1 MTKLLTRLKIDEV
14 SAVDRGAGEDCRIL
28 LRKRDQDAVTRAT
41 GALRESVASI
51 LNCDDSDE
59 VKRAALVETF
69 GQFEYHLEHELGVI
83 ERLGKGS
90 YERDQRSRREKFE
103 KIFAGKADDDD
114 GDAVV
119 KASRDRRVGH
129 HSLAAAV
136 VDHALDRLGSL
147 RAQHGFEKAHEKEKS
162 TMDDNLTS
170 ISKSHDDLMNFCK
183 RAVEDGEPGGVSET
197 ALVEAVTKHACSR
210 FPNERSDVAFEKT
223 FNASTPEGVL
233 LRKTAR
239 LCRDG
244 AWGYTSA
251 G

>member
-1 MTKLLTRLKIDEV
+1 MPKLLTRLKISEV
-14 SAVDRGAGEDCRIL
+14 SAVDAAAGENCEIL
-28 LRKRDQDAVTRAT
+28 LMKRHGDAVAKAVD
-41 GALRESVASI
+41 ALKTSVGLI
-51 LNCDDSDE
+51 LDDSDIDDAT
-59 VKRAALVETF
+59 KRSELAETF
-69 GQFEYHLEHELGVI
+69 TQFQMYVDREITGKS
-83 ERLGKGS
+83 LGKGVL
-90 YERDQRSRREKFE
+90 EREQRRVREGFA
-103 KIFAGKADDDD
+103 KIFAGKAND
-114 GDAVV
+114 GDDVA

-136 VDHALDRLGSL
+136 VEHALDRLGSL
-147 RAQHGFEKAHEKEKS
+147 RARHGFEKAHEKEKS

-183 RAVEDGEPGGVSET
+183 RAVEDGEPGGVSEN

-251 G
+251 